1 MEKISTGVSQGT
13 VFFSDFINDLVL
25 FIETITLYKYADDNT
40 MYSSDK
46 NTNIVIDWLRHDFA
60 IITAWFYEN
69 YMVLNTM

>member
-1 MEKISTGVSQGT
+1 MEKISTGVSQGL

-46 NTNIVIDWLRHDFA
+46 NANIVID
-60 IITAWFYEN
+60 
-69 YMVLNTM
+69 

>member
-1 MEKISTGVSQGT
+1 MEKISTGVSQGP

-46 NTNIVIDWLRHDFA
+46 NTNTVIDWLRHDFA

>member
-1 MEKISTGVSQGT
+1 MEKISTGVSQGL

-25 FIETITLYKYADDNT
+25 FIETITLYKYADDNI

-46 NTNIVIDWLRHDFA
+46 NANIVIDWLRHDFA